1 MELTAV
7 CVLLWVRQGTAD
19 MVRHTKLSDV
29 VVADYTKD
37 PIPNK
42 DGAVRRRSSSRDRA
56 RRDSVDSVSYEKS
69 ETGDDVSIGAS
80 WQGDGVSI

>member
-1 MELTAV
+1 M
-7 CVLLWVRQGTAD
+7 CVVLWVPQGTAD

-29 VVADYTKD
+29 VVADYSKD

-42 DGAVRRRSSSRDRA
+42 DGAARRRSSSRERA

-69 ETGDDVSIGAS
+69 ETGDDVSIGAT
-80 WQGDGVSI
+80 WQGDGVSM